1 MEEDGSVFFIK
12 SQKEGPT
19 VQSVQASRSHHPG
32 LLKHLYPLTWG
43 FRKFSPKSLLLEALD
58 AVSQSGTDENHTHH
72 IVSEGC
78 SHRLVSSEEPAWL
91 WTSPWI
97 RHCWEIKFRKVLETR
112 VMSIGCGTPEKDPGK

>member
-58 AVSQSGTDENHTHH
+58 AVSQ
-72 IVSEGC
+72 
-78 SHRLVSSEEPAWL
+78 
-91 WTSPWI
+91 
-97 RHCWEIKFRKVLETR
+97 
-112 VMSIGCGTPEKDPGK
+112 